1 MDFREGRSV
10 RDNEHKAARRAVTK
24 PCAGAASPLH
34 ARRKRFESC
43 TAHHD
48 KRPGNAG
55 SWVFSLSSDLSAGRN
70 RDLLRQSCVR
80 RCHCRRIVPAH
91 QHVHPVVRR
100 QQKDGLDTGC
110 STACAASRMASGC
123 INVVLIAEAAVG
135 QFLHSGGCAQ
145 QFFRNKGVKVVP
157 RIAYAVAGHKLDKQF
172 VAAVSVDCNG
182 IRSA

>member
-1 MDFREGRSV
+1 MPVYVCISFVTYEHPLYRFIVLHRGRFVYCPFLLV
-10 RDNEHKAARRAVTK
+10 RFT
-24 PCAGAASPLH
+24 
-34 ARRKRFESC
+34 
-43 TAHHD
+43 
-48 KRPGNAG
+48 G
-55 SWVFSLSSDLSAGRN
+55 SRVFSLSSDLSAGRN

-91 QHVHPVVRR
+91 QHAHPVVRR

-110 STACAASRMASGC
+110 STACAASGMASGC